1 MEALA
6 KEIGIPEGEYR
17 EIVQRLGREPNRV
30 ELLLFKVM
38 WSEHCAYKN
47 SRPLLKALPKEG
59 EAVLPGPG
67 ETFGD
72 TLYAGFPF
80 YFSDIDCNISPLL
93 HAAGFCVR

>member
-59 EAVLPGPG
+59 EAVLQGPG
-67 ETFGD
+67 EK
-72 TLYAGFPF
+72 AGV
-80 YFSDIDCNISPLL
+80 
-93 HAAGFCVR
+93 VRVGEG

>member
-47 SRPLLKALPKEG
+47 SRPLLKALPRRG
-59 EAVLPGPG
+59 RPSSRAPGRTPAWCG
-67 ETFGD
+67 WARVG
-72 TLYAGFPF
+72 PWP
-80 YFSDIDCNISPLL
+80 S
-93 HAAGFCVR
+93 R